1 MRKRY
6 DTSKREPGE
15 INQKGYRL
23 GRNLKKD
30 GNIMFYYIQ
39 GELAY
44 KDLNTCVIDCGGL
57 GYKLTVSRITAD
69 DLSSSVGKK
78 VKLFTH
84 LAVREDGIE
93 LFGFGSENERSCFNS
108 LTAVSGVGPKVAMS
122 ILSVMTPDDLVAA
135 IYSEDVKSIAK
146 APGIGSKTAARIVL
160 ELRDKIAK
168 DMPLA
173 DVKTLNTGSSVN
185 TKTSG
190 GKNLSEAAEALM
202 VLGYDKNTVLKV
214 LKDINT
220 DLEVGEII
228 RLALRKLAG

>member
-1 MRKRY
+1 
-6 DTSKREPGE
+6 
-15 INQKGYRL
+15 
-23 GRNLKKD
+23 
-30 GNIMFYYIQ
+30 MFYYIQ